1 MFPISFLEGLAQ
13 MPDGSLFCILLE
25 TLTMMPAAW
34 LELHTWYILLNG
46 EHTSLSG
53 HMFWKYR
60 IFLVFYLP
68 SLQHQSIEKKKCY
81 VNSCVD
87 KIKPSE
93 LYPQSHLRTAV
104 SKKKKK
110 KQKKKNQLNCWRTLF
125 LSLSADEKWK
135 SFEKENNCWAQWGI
149 EVMPPNY
156 REASPMIP

>member
-1 MFPISFLEGLAQ
+1 
-13 MPDGSLFCILLE
+13 
-25 TLTMMPAAW
+25 
-34 LELHTWYILLNG
+34 
-46 EHTSLSG
+46 
-53 HMFWKYR
+53 MFWKYR

-110 KQKKKNQLNCWRTLF
+110 TKEEKPAELLKDS